1 MRVVLQTPALTAF
14 DTLALTGDKA
24 RVQAWMGNS
33 EAQFDLKTCSVFEL
47 YARGL
52 RVLADYD
59 ELKAVRHYCM
69 LHLGADEK
77 ALWEELSR
85 DIERCREAAG

>member
-1 MRVVLQTPALTAF
+1 MEDSA
-14 DTLALTGDKA
+14 
-24 RVQAWMGNS
+24 
-33 EAQFDLKTCSVFEL
+33 AQFDLKTCSVFEL

-59 ELKAVRHYCM
+59 EFKAMRHYRM
-69 LHLGADEK
+69 LHLGIDEK

-85 DIERCREAAG
+85 EIARCREAAE